1 MIPTIGNAAV
11 LLGLGLSGYAVA
23 SFVLAARSG
32 DGALASSAR
41 RAVGASFVAA
51 GIGSLA
57 LVASLLSHDFSVRYV
72 ANNNATTTPP
82 FISAISLWAALEG
95 SILFW
100 TLLAT
105 GWATLALW
113 RHRAARHATMAWV
126 GATLASVNLFFFAVM
141 AWPGNPFGRI
151 LPAAAEG
158 NGPNALLQ
166 NHPFMALHP
175 PLLYLGYTG
184 LAVPFAFGI
193 AALVTRRLDE
203 EWLRVVRRW
212 TLVPWTFLT
221 LGIVAGAWWSY
232 EVLGWG
238 GYWLWDPVENAALLP
253 WLTATAFV
261 HSAMVAER
269 RGSLRIWTVLLVVL
283 TFVLTIV
290 GTFLTRSGV
299 VESVHA
305 FTQSAIGPW
314 FLAAIVVS
322 LTAGLGL
329 IVWRLPELS
338 GGGRP
343 SRTVSR
349 ESAFLLNNVLFLVLA
364 IVVLFGT
371 LLPLVFAVA
380 TGETIGLGAPW
391 FNRVNVP
398 IAALLLLLMGVG
410 PALPWGAASWPTL
423 RRRFA
428 APVLVA
434 VAVVVAA
441 RALGLTP
448 WPTLL
453 TLGLAAFVGWVLG
466 DEVIRGA
473 RSRAEGRGEAAPI
486 AAWRLAT
493 RNRRRYG
500 GYAVHAGILVIAVG
514 VAVSSGLAR
523 DATVTLAPGESATIG
538 AYSVTHDRLVVEPLA
553 NDARV
558 TETRAEIR
566 YRGPQ
571 SGTLATA
578 LRDYPN
584 STSAIATPA
593 VRTSLGEDLYVTL
606 LASDPAS
613 GAVTLH
619 VFINPLVVW
628 IWIGGGIV
636 AASAVFA
643 AWPERRPATAPV
655 TRPVTARE
663 PAPEPTAEPTPEGA

>member
-1 MIPTIGNAAV
+1 MIPTVGYAAILV
-11 LLGLGLSGYAVA
+11 GLGLSGYAVVA
-23 SFVLAARSG
+23 FVLAARGG
-32 DGALASSAR
+32 DAGVGASAR
-41 RAVGASFVAA
+41 RAVAGSFAAA
-51 GIGSLA
+51 GGAAVALA
-57 LVASLLSHDFSVRYV
+57 VSLLTHDFSVRYV
-72 ANNNATTTPP
+72 AANNATTTPP

-100 TLLAT
+100 TVLAS
-105 GWATLALW
+105 GWATIALW
-113 RHRAARHATMAWV
+113 RNRMRRPVTMAWV

-141 AWPGNPFGRI
+141 AWPGNPFVRVT
-151 LPAAAEG
+151 PALAEG
-158 NGPNALLQ
+158 SGPNALLQ

-184 LAVPFAFGI
+184 LAVPFAFGV
-193 AALVTRRLDE
+193 AALVTQRLDE
-203 EWLRVVRRW
+203 EWLRTVRRW

-253 WLTATAFV
+253 WLTATAFI

-314 FLAAIVVS
+314 FLGAIIAS
-322 LTAGLGL
+322 LSLGLGL
-329 IVWRLPELS
+329 IVWRLPQLT

-349 ESAFLLNNVLFLVLA
+349 ESAFLLNNVVFLVLA
-364 IVVLFGT
+364 VVVLFGT
-371 LLPLVFAVA
+371 LLPLLVSVT

-398 IAALLLLLMGVG
+398 IAALLLFLMGVG

-423 RRRFA
+423 RQRFA
-428 APVLVA
+428 LP
-434 VAVVVAA
+434 VVAA
-441 RALGLTP
+441 MTVVTAAWALGLTAP
-448 WPTLL
+448 ATLL
-453 TLGLAAFVGWVLG
+453 TLGLAAFVAWVLV
-466 DEVIRGA
+466 DEVVRGSVA
-473 RSRAEGRGEAAPI
+473 RSGSRDEAAPV
-486 AAWRLAT
+486 AVWRLAT

-500 GYAVHAGILVIAVG
+500 GYAVHIGILVMAVG
-514 VAVSSGLAR
+514 IAISSGLAR
-523 DATVTLAPGESATIG
+523 DMTMTLAPGESAQIG
-538 AYSVTHDRLVVEPLA
+538 AYRITHDRLMVEPLA
-553 NDARV
+553 SDPRV
-558 TETRAEIR
+558 TETRAEIS
-566 YRGPQ
+566 YTGPQ
-571 SGTLATA
+571 SGSLATA

-606 LASDPAS
+606 LSGDPANGS
-613 GAVTLH
+613 VTLH
-619 VFINPLVVW
+619 VFLNPLVVW
-628 IWIGGGIV
+628 IWIGGAIV

-643 AWPERRPATAPV
+643 MWPERRIVAASLP
-655 TRPVTARE
+655 RPVPVPRDAG
-663 PAPEPTAEPTPEGA
+663 PEPTAEGAQT

>member
-1 MIPTIGNAAV
+1 MIPTIGHAAV
-11 LLGLGLSGYAVA
+11 LAGLGLSAYAVA
-23 SFVLAARSG
+23 CFVLAARSG
-32 DGALASSAR
+32 DAGLAASAR
-41 RAVGASFVAA
+41 RAVGASFAAA
-51 GIGSLA
+51 GIGSVA
-57 LVASLLSHDFSVRYV
+57 LVISLVTHDFSVRYV

-113 RHRAARHATMAWV
+113 RHRMRRHVTMAWV

-151 LPAAAEG
+151 LPAGVEG

-184 LAVPFAFGI
+184 LAVPFAFGV
-193 AALVTRRLDE
+193 AALITRRLDE

-212 TLVPWTFLT
+212 TLVPWTLLT

-253 WLTATAFV
+253 WLTATAFI

-269 RGSLRIWTVLLVVL
+269 RGALRIWTVLLVVL

-290 GTFLTRSGV
+290 GTFLTRSGI

-314 FLAAIVVS
+314 FLGAIVVS

-329 IVWRLPELS
+329 IVWRMPDLGS
-338 GGGRP
+338 GERP

-371 LLPLVFAVA
+371 LLPLLFTVT
-380 TGETIGLGAPW
+380 TGETIGIGAPW

-410 PALPWGAASWPTL
+410 PALPWGAASWQTL

-428 APVLVA
+428 VPVLVG
-434 VAVVVAA
+434 VAVVIGA
-441 RALGLTP
+441 RTVGLTP
-448 WPTLL
+448 PPTLL

-466 DEVIRGA
+466 DELVRGA
-473 RSRAEGRGEAAPI
+473 RARAAGRGEAVPI
-486 AAWRLAT
+486 ATWRLAT

-500 GYAVHAGILVIAVG
+500 GYAVHSGILVLAVG

-523 DATVTLAPGESATIG
+523 DATVTLAPGESTRIG
-538 AYSVTHDRLVVEPLA
+538 AYSITHERLVVEPLA
-553 NDARV
+553 SDARV
-558 TETRAEIR
+558 IETRAEVR
-566 YRGPQ
+566 YAGPQ
-571 SGTLATA
+571 TGTLATA

-584 STSAIATPA
+584 ATSAIATPA

-613 GAVTLH
+613 GEVTLH

-636 AASAVFA
+636 AVSAVFA
-643 AWPERRPATAPV
+643 VWPERRAAAVPATRRVPVPEAAP
-655 TRPVTARE
+655 
-663 PAPEPTAEPTPEGA
+663 EPTPEGA